1 MDHLLFVISRNKKTT
16 GRPQPVANIHTPAQE
31 EECWLSYATR
41 GMELRRIGADEG
53 DSANEMLR
61 RSVEISTGMPFG
73 VLRVAGLL
81 VMISSYARNVEHK
94 GAKSHCLALKIISE
108 ALNLGNPRIRDSS
121 LRELRKPRVTQA
133 CLQTDSRPMALGRCK
148 ASFDK
153 FEDVGFH
160 RLNLSKF

>member
-1 MDHLLFVISRNKKTT
+1 MENTLNKKTT
-16 GRPQPVANIHTPAQE
+16 GKLKPVASIPTADKKAADSVRGVE
-31 EECWLSYATR
+31 ETLLLSL
-41 GMELRRIGADEG
+41 GW

-61 RSVEISTGMPFG
+61 RSVEISTEWPD
-73 VLRVAGLL
+73 GLL
-81 VMISSYARNVEHK
+81 RITGSRFMIASYARNVENK
-94 GAKSHCLALKIISE
+94 GVKSHCLALKIISE
-108 ALNLGNPRIRDSS
+108 ALNLGNPRVRDSS